1 MNAQRKEFQGRVA
14 EHMKNMQ
21 AGAGDRDMNEGKG
34 EHSSPVIGESKIS
47 HHEDG
52 SHSVEHHDGEKSH
65 HPSAGHMGVHMAAKH
80 DGGEH
85 GHIHVHG
92 GGAATHHVG
101 ADGEVQGPH
110 EHESAEAGLNHLD
123 GAIGDGAGMSAESE
137 PGTMDGQG
145 EGGDS
150 SFA

>member
-1 MNAQRKEFQGRVA
+1 MNTQREAFGKKVA
-14 EHMKNMQ
+14 EHMKG
-21 AGAGDRDMNEGKG
+21 GAGDHNMTDGKDG
-34 EHSSPVIGESKIS
+34 KVEHSSPVIGTSTVH

-52 SHSVEHHDGEKSH
+52 SHSVEHHDGEQTH
-65 HPSAGHMGVHMAAKH
+65 HPSGGHMGVHMAAKH

-92 GGAATHHVG
+92 GGATTHHIG

-110 EHESAEAGLNHLD
+110 DHESASDGMAHLD
-123 GAIGDGAGMSAESE
+123 GAIGDGMNDHDGDE
-137 PGTMDGQG
+137 PGTAYMG
-145 EGGDS
+145 EGEDS